1 MQVPD
6 IDDAMAQAVD
16 IGENDVSI
24 VLGEYIDILL
34 FLFVDVSMLWDISEP
49 FMTQDEEEDAEEAE
63 KDEKVARNWSVLK
76 STPELRNSK
85 VKRHIHTLLPSIC
98 I

>member
-1 MQVPD
+1 MPD

-34 FLFVDVSMLWDISEP
+34 FLFVDVSML
-49 FMTQDEEEDAEEAE
+49 
-63 KDEKVARNWSVLK
+63 
-76 STPELRNSK
+76 
-85 VKRHIHTLLPSIC
+85 
-98 I
+98 

>member
-24 VLGEYIDILL
+24 VDYIRSSSSSL
-34 FLFVDVSMLWDISEP
+34 FLDVIMIRDISGH
-49 FMTQDEEEDAEEAE
+49 FMTG
-63 KDEKVARNWSVLK
+63 RG
-76 STPELRNSK
+76 R
-85 VKRHIHTLLPSIC
+85 
-98 I
+98 

>member
-24 VLGEYIDILL
+24 IDYIRSSSSLL
-34 FLFVDVSMLWDISEP
+34 YLDVIMLSNISGRFL
-49 FMTQDEEEDAEEAE
+49 
-63 KDEKVARNWSVLK
+63 
-76 STPELRNSK
+76 
-85 VKRHIHTLLPSIC
+85 
-98 I
+98 